1 MGTAGAYITSAEIA
15 ELAGVALSTVS
26 NWRRR
31 HKSFPGP
38 EKREGR
44 EYYLFA
50 EVAQWLDGREVAKN
64 DLRPGESKGV
74 TYGERL
80 RDRDPRTA
88 QRENI
93 VTQDSGRQ
101 KEAVWKELGPFRG
114 TADIA
119 AYADLVLG
127 LLYLAGQEPDRWSD
141 ILAAGRNSA
150 QSTELAILEHRPA
163 LLQLHRSWRSVLL
176 ESRGEERFDNIVRVI
191 DRVTRRP
198 DSAGDEPRRWVAEVF
213 EYLLSKFAA
222 AEGRRGAVVIS
233 PRSVVRVLAEVVAL
247 QPGESLLD
255 PCSDAGSFILGAAKY
270 VEAHGGL
277 AADVSFAIQP
287 LLERSWSIAW
297 MNLALHG
304 VAAAFAPRPGL
315 ALNDDMH
322 AGKRF
327 DAIVA
332 NPPFNLS
339 NWADDGSA
347 ERHWPFGVP
356 PRGNANFGWLQHAW
370 SALADNGRAAVIM
383 PNGATSSN
391 HSLEG
396 RIRARMVDE
405 GAVEALIALPSQ
417 LFSTTAIPVTVWL
430 LRRSAETR
438 SEEILFIDA
447 RALGAMVN
455 RSQRDLA
462 DDDVHRIASTLT
474 VWRDRRRRGEHNQDQ
489 RGFTAS
495 EDITDVRRQTYVLM
509 PGRYVRAEVAT
520 NKPTQA
526 IPDLRRDLD
535 DLHRRAI
542 EADAAADRQLGR
554 IETWIR

>member
-1 MGTAGAYITSAEIA
+1 MGTAGAYLTSAEIA

-198 DSAGDEPRRWVAEVF
+198 DSAADEPRRWVAEVF

-474 VWRDRRRRGEHNQDQ
+474 VWRDRRRRGEHYQDE
-489 RGFTAS
+489 RGFSAS
-495 EDITDVRRQTYVLM
+495 VDIRDVRRQNYVLM

>member
-1 MGTAGAYITSAEIA
+1 MGTEGAYITSSEIA

-31 HKSFPGP
+31 HKSFPAP
-38 EKREGR
+38 EKRDGR
-44 EYYLFA
+44 EYYLFD

-80 RDRDPRTA
+80 RDRNPRTV
-88 QRENI
+88 QPENV
-93 VTQDSGRQ
+93 VTPDSGRQ
-101 KEAVWKELGPFRG
+101 KEAVWKELSPFRG

-213 EYLLSKFAA
+213 EYLLSRFAA
-222 AEGRRGAVVIS
+222 AEGKRGAVVIS
-233 PRSVVRVLAEVVAL
+233 PLSVVRVLAEVVAL

-255 PCSDAGSFILGAAKY
+255 PCSDAGSFILGAARY

-315 ALNDDMH
+315 ALGDDMH

-347 ERHWPFGVP
+347 DRHWPFGIP

-383 PNGATSSN
+383 PNGATSSD

-396 RIRARMVDE
+396 RIRAGMVDE

-474 VWRDRRRRGEHNQDQ
+474 VWRDRRRRGEHYQDEH
-489 RGFTAS
+489 GFSAS
-495 EDITDVRRQTYVLM
+495 VDIRDVRRQNYVLM

-520 NKPTQA
+520 NKPAQA

>member
-1 MGTAGAYITSAEIA
+1 
-15 ELAGVALSTVS
+15 
-26 NWRRR
+26 
-31 HKSFPGP
+31 
-38 EKREGR
+38 
-44 EYYLFA
+44 
-50 EVAQWLDGREVAKN
+50 
-64 DLRPGESKGV
+64 
-74 TYGERL
+74 
-80 RDRDPRTA
+80 
-88 QRENI
+88 
-93 VTQDSGRQ
+93 
-101 KEAVWKELGPFRG
+101 
-114 TADIA
+114 
-119 AYADLVLG
+119 
-127 LLYLAGQEPDRWSD
+127 
-141 ILAAGRNSA
+141 
-150 QSTELAILEHRPA
+150 
-163 LLQLHRSWRSVLL
+163 
-176 ESRGEERFDNIVRVI
+176 
-191 DRVTRRP
+191 
-198 DSAGDEPRRWVAEVF
+198 
-213 EYLLSKFAA
+213 
-222 AEGRRGAVVIS
+222 
-233 PRSVVRVLAEVVAL
+233 
-247 QPGESLLD
+247 
-255 PCSDAGSFILGAAKY
+255 
-270 VEAHGGL
+270 
-277 AADVSFAIQP
+277 
-287 LLERSWSIAW
+287 

-474 VWRDRRRRGEHNQDQ
+474 VWRDRRRRGEHYQDE
-489 RGFTAS
+489 RGFSAS
-495 EDITDVRRQTYVLM
+495 VDIRDVRRQNYVLM
-509 PGRYVRAEVAT
+509 PGRYVHAEVAT